1 MNTGQDDGSWPRH
14 TSPAEKNVGAR
25 QKYRHIRKEIDEEAR
40 KIFLI
45 DSKKISI
52 QNTADNDAEES
63 NLYRLCVE
71 ETRSENTCADSL
83 LIPFESDELNRHED
97 ELKDNF
103 STPFCNYEITFV
115 AEDNNAG
122 CIPSSGPND
131 HFASI
136 PLTKSEDGIQKSSLL
151 SLNTK
156 TYTQTILLQMI
167 TFYPVI
173 LKMSKI

>member
-1 MNTGQDDGSWPRH
+1 M
-14 TSPAEKNVGAR
+14 
-25 QKYRHIRKEIDEEAR
+25 
-40 KIFLI
+40 
-45 DSKKISI
+45 
-52 QNTADNDAEES
+52 
-63 NLYRLCVE
+63 E

-122 CIPSSGPND
+122 CIPS
-131 HFASI
+131 FASI